1 MTFIIICLLSKENC
15 NISKWIT
22 FIKLFSIIQILF
34 QKKVGP
40 LVAVKCSRQSFSII
54 LDRTRPDVLQSYGKS
69 NPEREQ
75 IILIQLLQKAPFF
88 ASGIGKR
95 SISLQKWKGYQS
107 SNTSDVATIIIY
119 SITAIILKQQW
130 VKKF

>member
-1 MTFIIICLLSKENC
+1 MP
-15 NISKWIT
+15 
-22 FIKLFSIIQILF
+22 F

-40 LVAVKCSRQSFSII
+40 LVAVKCSRPSFSII

-75 IILIQLLQKAPFF
+75 IILIQVLQKKLAKNFSLFF

-95 SISLQKWKGYQS
+95 SISLQKVIKS
-107 SNTSDVATIIIY
+107 SNISVVATNQAIIIY
-119 SITAIILKQQW
+119 SIIERCRKDCC
-130 VKKF
+130 